1 VRAAGLL
8 RFAGIP
14 AEAIGAGRAPADPP
28 QRSAAQRNEDVIEG
42 RARTRSA
49 CCVLQAGGAGA
60 ISREC
65 IEECTLAFNFSK
77 SMADAASPRPLPL
90 TNGLVYVNADMPGLT
105 RVRHGSSF
113 RYRDAKGRWLRDPD
127 ELSRIRQLA
136 IPPAYT
142 DVWICP
148 LPNGHLQATGIDAR
162 GRKQYRYHAEWRL
175 LKDETKFERLEL
187 FGRALPKIRARV
199 ARDLQAG
206 AKEQL
211 PGRAT
216 VLATLVRLLDITFLR
231 VGNEEYASSN
241 RSYGLTTL
249 RNRHVDV
256 RGTSLRL
263 RFRGKSGVLHE
274 ARVDDPRVARVIRRC
289 QQLPGQELF
298 QYQGSDGEVHSVSS
312 SDVNEYLREAA
323 GDNFTAK
330 DFRTWHGT
338 VQALE
343 LTRIACSGE
352 SEGEAGGS
360 RVNAKEIL
368 GAVARQLGN
377 TPAVC
382 KKAYIHPAVLT
393 LGAKLSADSGAM
405 TEIWKELANAS
416 QGVGRLHSAEA
427 RLLAFLRRHRLEA
440 RRAQKA
446 ILADQRR
453 SRGAAK

>member
-1 VRAAGLL
+1 
-8 RFAGIP
+8 
-14 AEAIGAGRAPADPP
+14 
-28 QRSAAQRNEDVIEG
+28 
-42 RARTRSA
+42 
-49 CCVLQAGGAGA
+49 
-60 ISREC
+60 
-65 IEECTLAFNFSK
+65 
-77 SMADAASPRPLPL
+77 MADAANTRPLPL
-90 TNGLVYVNADMPGLT
+90 ANGLVYVNAEMPGLT
-105 RVRHGSSF
+105 RARHGNSF
-113 RYRDAKGRWLRDPD
+113 RYRDAKGQWVRDVD
-127 ELSRIRQLA
+127 EISRIRQLA

-199 ARDLQAG
+199 AQDLRKG
-206 AKEQL
+206 AREAL

-216 VLATLVRLLDITFLR
+216 VLATLVRLLDVTFLR

-256 RGTSLRL
+256 RGTSLKL

-274 ARVDDPRVARVIRRC
+274 ARIDDPKVARVIRRC

-298 QYQGSDGEVHSVSS
+298 QYQDSEGELRTVSS
-312 SDVNEYLREAA
+312 TDVNDYLREAA

-343 LTRIACSGE
+343 LTRLACSSDSVGN
-352 SEGEAGGS
+352 SAAPRFG
-360 RVNAKEIL
+360 AKEIL
-368 GAVARQLGN
+368 STVAKQLGN

-382 KKAYIHPAVLT
+382 KKAYIHPAVLA
-393 LGAKLSADSGAM
+393 LGAKLAADSGAM
-405 TEIWKELANAS
+405 TEIWKELTSTTAS
-416 QGVGRLHSAEA
+416 LRRLHSAEA
-427 RLLAFLRRHRLEA
+427 RLLAFLRRHRVEA
-440 RRAQKA
+440 RRAQRA
-446 ILADQRR
+446 IAANKRG
-453 SRGAAK
+453 SRAFAK

>member
-1 VRAAGLL
+1 M
-8 RFAGIP
+8 
-14 AEAIGAGRAPADPP
+14 AEAA
-28 QRSAAQRNEDVIEG
+28 S
-42 RARTRSA
+42 
-49 CCVLQAGGAGA
+49 
-60 ISREC
+60 SRPVP
-65 IEECTLAFNFSK
+65 LA
-77 SMADAASPRPLPL
+77 
-90 TNGLVYVNADMPGLT
+90 NGLVYVNAEMPGLT
-105 RVRHGSSF
+105 RARHGRSF
-113 RYRDAKGRWLRDPD
+113 RYRDARGQWLRDVD
-127 ELSRIRQLA
+127 EISRIRQLA

-162 GRKQYRYHAEWRL
+162 GRKQYRYHAKWRL
-175 LKDETKFERLEL
+175 MKDETKFERLEL

-199 ARDLQAG
+199 AQDLRSG
-206 AKEQL
+206 ARGAL
-211 PGRAT
+211 PGRAP

-256 RGTSLRL
+256 RGASLKL

-298 QYQGSDGEVHSVSS
+298 QYQDSDGELRTVSS
-312 SDVNEYLREAA
+312 TDVNDYLREAA
-323 GDNFTAK
+323 GENFTAK

-343 LTRIACSGE
+343 LTRLACSSDSVGE
-352 SEGEAGGS
+352 LAGPRFS
-360 RVNAKEIL
+360 AKEIL
-368 GAVARQLGN
+368 STVAKQLGN

-393 LGAKLSADSGAM
+393 LGAELAADSGAM
-405 TEIWKELANAS
+405 TEIWKELTGTIQS
-416 QGVGRLHSAEA
+416 VRRLRSAEV

-440 RRAQKA
+440 RRAQKSIA
-446 ILADQRR
+446 ANGRR
-453 SRGAAK
+453 SRTGAR